1 MVTGIVVALAGVI
14 VLPALAY
21 LFRLTQQ
28 WTRT

>member
-1 MVTGIVVALAGVI
+1 VALAGVV
-14 VLPALAY
+14 VLPPLVY